1 MNCFERKGIETVRFG
16 KKEAPT
22 PTFVPLLSFLTTIS
36 FLILFIL
43 LSLYF
48 YLFKSWLVTWLAR

>member
-1 MNCFERKGIETVRFG
+1 MSCFKRKEMKTVRFG

-22 PTFVPLLSFLTTIS
+22 PTFFPSLSFLTPIS

-43 LSLYF
+43 F
-48 YLFKSWLVTWLAR
+48 YHIIIMFFIYLKVG